1 MSGTPPNDSG
11 NALAPQLHF
20 SKEEFAARRA
30 QLLQR
35 MQAEGISGCLIFR
48 QESMYYLTGYDTFGY
63 VFFQCL
69 YLHKDGRMTLLTR
82 SADLRQAQLTSVID
96 DIRIW
101 EDKHDSNPAETL
113 HDIVRAYGGIKALG
127 VEWDAYGLTAKNGRL
142 VEAAF
147 RDYLLK
153 DMSLLVSKLRVVK
166 SEAELAYVR
175 QAAVLA
181 DDALDAAVA
190 ETRPGAFE
198 GDILAAL
205 QGAIFRGGGEY
216 SGNEFIIGSGARAL
230 LCRSYA
236 GRRHLSPVDQ
246 LTLEFAGAYRH
257 YHAALMRTL
266 LTGEANARQREMH
279 NVMCEAFEAAK
290 AALQPG
296 EPIGKVF
303 DAHAKVVDDAGMA
316 AHRLN
321 ATGYSLGTTF
331 APNWMDWPMFYRDN
345 PFIAAPGMVFFL
357 HLILMDSENQTAMCG
372 GETLIV
378 TDNGAE
384 GLSRHKH
391 ELIVRE

>member
-1 MSGTPPNDSG
+1 MSDA
-11 NALAPQLHF
+11 ALLPQLHF
-20 SKEEFAARRA
+20 SEEELEQRRA
-30 QLLQR
+30 KLLQR

-82 SADLRQAQLTSVID
+82 SADLRQAQLTSVIK
-96 DIRIW
+96 DIRVW
-101 EDKHDSNPAETL
+101 EDGPDANPADEL
-113 HDIVRAYGGIKALG
+113 RDIVRSYGGIKALG
-127 VEWDAYGLTAKNGRL
+127 VEWDAYGLTAKNGKR
-142 VEAAF
+142 VEQAF
-147 RDYLLK
+147 PDYILK
-153 DMSLLVSKLRVVK
+153 DMSLLVSRLRVTK

-198 GDILAAL
+198 GDILAAM

-216 SGNEFIIGSGARAL
+216 SGNEFIIGSGVRAL
-230 LCRSYA
+230 LCRSFA
-236 GRRHLSPVDQ
+236 GRRNLSAVDQ

-266 LTGEANARQREMH
+266 LVGEATQRQREMH
-279 NVMCEAFEAAK
+279 TVMCDSFAAAK
-290 AALQPG
+290 GALRPG

-303 DAHAKVVDDAGMA
+303 DAHAKVIDDAGMG

-345 PFIAAPGMVFFL
+345 PFIAEPDMVFFL
-357 HLILMDSENQTAMCG
+357 HIILMDSENQTAMCG

-378 TDNGAE
+378 TESGAE
-384 GLSRHKH
+384 GLSRHEH
-391 ELIVRE
+391 ELIVRG